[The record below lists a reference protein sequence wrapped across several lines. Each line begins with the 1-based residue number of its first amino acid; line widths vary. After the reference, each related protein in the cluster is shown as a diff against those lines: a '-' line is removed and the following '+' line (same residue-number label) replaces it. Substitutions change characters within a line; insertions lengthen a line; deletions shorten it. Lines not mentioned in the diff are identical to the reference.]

1 MKKKKVP
8 VRRCIACLEMKA
20 KRELIRVVK
29 SPEGEIS
36 LDETGRKNGRGAYLC
51 KDPSCF
57 SKAQKSKALN
67 REFKTEI
74 PDDIYQLMEKQLEE
88 CIEG

>member
-1 MKKKKVP
+1 
-8 VRRCIACLEMKA
+8 MKA

-57 SKAQKSKALN
+57 RKAQKSKALN

>member
-29 SPEGEIS
+29 SPEGEIP

-57 SKAQKSKALN
+57 RKAQKSKALN